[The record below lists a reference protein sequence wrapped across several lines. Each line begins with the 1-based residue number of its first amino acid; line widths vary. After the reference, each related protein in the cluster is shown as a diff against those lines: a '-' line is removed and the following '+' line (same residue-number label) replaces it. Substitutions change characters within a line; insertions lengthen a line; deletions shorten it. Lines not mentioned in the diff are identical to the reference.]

1 MDSGVIKLT
10 NELMSEHKKYEET
23 KRNLHEEQQ
32 IFVGQLVK
40 KGLEERTLLGQ
51 IKSIKELIAAEEDK
65 VTELQNHESQLIVQ
79 IKFLQTIREKMART
93 ASQAATQARE
103 TKEELKVKELLILDL
118 TKKQ

>member
-1 MDSGVIKLT
+1 MDSGVIKRT
-10 NELMSEHKKYEET
+10 NESISELKKYEET

-51 IKSIKELIAAEEDK
+51 IKSIKELITAEEEK

-93 ASQAATQARE
+93 AS
-103 TKEELKVKELLILDL
+103 
-118 TKKQ
+118 

>member
-65 VTELQNHESQLIVQ
+65 VTEL
-79 IKFLQTIREKMART
+79 
-93 ASQAATQARE
+93 
-103 TKEELKVKELLILDL
+103 
-118 TKKQ
+118 

>member
-40 KGLEERTLLGQ
+40 KGLEERTLLG
-51 IKSIKELIAAEEDK
+51 
-65 VTELQNHESQLIVQ
+65 
-79 IKFLQTIREKMART
+79 
-93 ASQAATQARE
+93 
-103 TKEELKVKELLILDL
+103 
-118 TKKQ
+118 

>member
-1 MDSGVIKLT
+1 MDSGVIKRT
-10 NELMSEHKKYEET
+10 NESISELKKYEET

-51 IKSIKELIAAEEDK
+51 IKSIKELITAEEEK

-93 ASQAATQARE
+93 PS
-103 TKEELKVKELLILDL
+103 
-118 TKKQ
+118 